1 MSPRYRLSFRPPAP
15 SPVLVV
21 LSGPSGV
28 GKDAVL
34 ARMKE
39 NRLPLQYVTT
49 VTTRAQRPGEQAG
62 LDYHFSGQEEFKK
75 LLAQD
80 ELLEWAEVYGN
91 FYGVPKAPVRQ
102 ALKNGQD
109 VVVKVDVQGAASIKK
124 IAPDAVFIFLL
135 PPSLDELTK
144 RLSRRLTES
153 PETLKR
159 RLDTAPVELAQL
171 EMFDYF
177 VINHEGRIDQAVE
190 EIAAIITAEKSRV
203 HPRHIIL

>member
-1 MSPRYRLSFRPPAP
+1 MNFRPPAP

-49 VTTRAQRPGEQAG
+49 VTTRAQRPGEQDG
-62 LDYHFSGQEEFKK
+62 LDYHFSSREEFKK
-75 LLAQD
+75 LLDQD

-91 FYGVPKAPVRQ
+91 FYGVPKAPVRES
-102 ALKNGQD
+102 LKQGRD

-124 IAPDAVFIFLL
+124 IAPDAVFVFLL
-135 PPSLDELTK
+135 PPSLEELTR

-159 RLDTAPVELAQL
+159 RLDTAPLELAQL
-171 EMFDYF
+171 GMFDYF
-177 VINHEGRIDQAVE
+177 VVNNEDKIDQAVA
-190 EIAAIITAEKSRV
+190 EISAVITAEKARV
-203 HPRHIIL
+203 HPRHVIL